1 MIHQMGRT
9 VEELMDVPD
18 PAWPVIETLLTESV
32 PPPIVLPG
40 GNDAGRRE
48 IAALQ
53 VSARSYLGAVA
64 FHSGGILLDGGWV
77 RILGCGHERCRLSV
91 ISASELLGW
100 VCVGAPPAGVAVG
113 IDVLG
118 GVFAINGGFLDGPPG
133 GEVAYFGPDDLTWS
147 PLGMGYTAWLQA
159 MLRAE
164 RREAFYSGL
173 RWPGW
178 EQEIAAAP
186 VNHGISIVP
195 LLWTEGSRPLE
206 KTSRRPVPLEEL
218 ITLHQDVARQMGS

>member
-18 PAWPVIETLLTESV
+18 PAWPAIEALLAESM
-32 PPPIVLPG
+32 PPPVVLPG
-40 GNDAGRRE
+40 GNDDGRRE

-64 FHSGGILLDGGWV
+64 FHSGGILLDGGWL
-77 RILGCGHERCRLSV
+77 RILGCGHERCRLSIV
-91 ISASELLGW
+91 STSALLGW
-100 VCVGAPPAGVAVG
+100 PCEGAPPAGLAVG

-118 GVFAINGGFLDGPPG
+118 GVFAITGGFLDRVPSGD
-133 GEVAYFGPDDLTWS
+133 VAYFEPDHLTWTS
-147 PLGMGYTAWLQA
+147 LEIGYAAWVQA
-159 MLRAE
+159 MLCAE
-164 RREAFYSGL
+164 RRRAFYADL

-178 EQEIAAAP
+178 EQEIAAARD
-186 VNHGISIVP
+186 NHGISIVP
-195 LLWTEGSRPLE
+195 PVWTTESRPLE

-218 ITLHQDVARQMGS
+218 ITLHQDIARQMGS